1 MFQEVNRK
9 LHKHSFKSSFQNI
22 ISISVLYLFYFPID
36 GSLFF
41 DVHAQTFFVPF
52 FLLGFMFQVMNRKY
66 LSIVFFLLAGM
77 TRFPLIGIV
86 VVYSISDFIRN
97 FRLNRN
103 ISDKSKFKSL
113 LNYDMILFGLAFTVL
128 LLEYLI
134 EHNYYGIQV
143 VSSGYLH
150 VQSSGILSNLSSK
163 VLTIIFFT
171 APFMFLVLYVN
182 EFSIILWGLFG
193 FIFYANYS
201 FYYYPEIFTDQYS
214 SVFTGVI
221 FLILVVFLG
230 EYCKNDIKRTSQ
242 TNSQKNLKIRLSK
255 VKKNTVTK
263 IAVSVIIFAIL
274 LEPISPIS
282 SDMGTNFNMQ
292 SYITFGNSNSTAV
305 MQLAQLMP
313 ANSSGVLIQNDLPQI
328 LTYDDNISPNLV
340 GEVMGYPA
348 NYTVTFF
355 EHSTSIDYIFGYLES
370 NSFLHSNSGITQY
383 NIINNALD
391 SGKYSILGQSGDV
404 VLLKRSYTGLPEFF
418 SHGENISILQNELI
432 NIVHP
437 NNNNHTLSNADKTL
451 YYNND
456 FFLLPGTYEFNISLK
471 ELADNFT
478 ASLDFQIF
486 GHLLGKDTLNETI
499 QLENGQSN
507 VSFFFSVK
515 NIYMMRYLSVSVN
528 RIIGQ
533 IRIDYISIK
542 QIN

>member
-1 MFQEVNRK
+1 MGTHFN
-9 LHKHSFKSSFQNI
+9 
-22 ISISVLYLFYFPID
+22 
-36 GSLFF
+36 
-41 DVHAQTFFVPF
+41 
-52 FLLGFMFQVMNRKY
+52 
-66 LSIVFFLLAGM
+66 
-77 TRFPLIGIV
+77 
-86 VVYSISDFIRN
+86 
-97 FRLNRN
+97 
-103 ISDKSKFKSL
+103 
-113 LNYDMILFGLAFTVL
+113 
-128 LLEYLI
+128 
-134 EHNYYGIQV
+134 
-143 VSSGYLH
+143 
-150 VQSSGILSNLSSK
+150 VQSY
-163 VLTIIFFT
+163 T
-171 APFMFLVLYVN
+171 A
-182 EFSIILWGLFG
+182 FG
-193 FIFYANYS
+193 
-201 FYYYPEIFTDQYS
+201 E
-214 SVFTGVI
+214 
-221 FLILVVFLG
+221 
-230 EYCKNDIKRTSQ
+230 
-242 TNSQKNLKIRLSK
+242 
-255 VKKNTVTK
+255 
-263 IAVSVIIFAIL
+263 
-274 LEPISPIS
+274 
-282 SDMGTNFNMQ
+282 
-292 SYITFGNSNSTAV
+292 SNSTAV
-305 MQLAQLMP
+305 MQLAHLMP
-313 ANSSGVLIQNDLPQI
+313 SNSSGVLIQNDLPQI

-418 SHGENISILQNELI
+418 SHGENISILHNELI

-471 ELADNFT
+471 ELADNFA